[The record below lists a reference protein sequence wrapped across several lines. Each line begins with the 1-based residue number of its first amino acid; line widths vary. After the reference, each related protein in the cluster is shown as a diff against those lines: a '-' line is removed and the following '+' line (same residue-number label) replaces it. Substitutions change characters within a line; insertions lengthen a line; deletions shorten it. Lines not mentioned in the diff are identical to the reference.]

1 MRGLDDECELE
12 SVEESDNERE
22 VESETEIDKER

>member
-22 VESETEIDKER
+22 VESETERA